1 MHSFGKCYGV
11 LTLCKVGP
19 RFRDYTSEQ
28 HTQVPTSRS
37 FATIPNY
44 DSGERSK

>member
-1 MHSFGKCYGV
+1 MHPFSKCYGV
-11 LTLCKVGP
+11 LTLCNVGP
-19 RFRDYTSEQ
+19 RFRDYAREQ
-28 HTQVPTSRS
+28 NTQVPTPRS